1 MKRYIIYLF
10 VFLAAH
16 TSAQDP
22 WSIKVNHIDPQNY
35 YGVTVANGML
45 GIVSSPEPLRTS
57 QVVLA
62 GSYDKYGRGRVSNF
76 LNGYNMLNATLS
88 IDGQTLRMENIS
100 SYTQELDMEEA
111 IHRSSFRFGNKAE
124 VTYSFLA
131 LRQLPYSALLVIEIT
146 PHADI
151 TISATNIHETPD
163 AFRDGQMYYN
173 EINRKH
179 ASVKLMSTQA
189 MSPTGKL
196 KICASSS
203 FLFPEK
209 AGEEPRVIHS
219 TPNNNSHYMRFSK
232 TLKSGEKYRFC
243 VVGSTLTSAHHP
255 DPINEAERLT
265 VFASL
270 EGCDR
275 LLQMHKQQWSEL
287 WKSDI
292 EIEGDAQSQQDIR
305 SMIYHLYSF
314 VRQGSAL
321 SISPMG
327 LSGLGY
333 NGHIFWD
340 ADTWM
345 FPALLML
352 QPKLAESL
360 IDYRYNRLETAK
372 KNAFEHGYQGAM
384 YPWESSDSG
393 FEETPVWALAGTF
406 EHHISGCVAL
416 AAWNYYRVTQ
426 DTKWLAEKGFPIL
439 EATANFW
446 LSRAEYE
453 ADGKAHIKNVVAADE
468 WAENVDD
475 DAFTNGVAK
484 VNLQAAA
491 QAARILKQAVNPD
504 WETLASRLSF
514 YQFADGVTKEHRT
527 YNGENIKQAD
537 VNLLPYPLNLIRDP
551 QQIKKDL
558 EFYSVRVPEKN
569 TPAMTQAIF
578 SLLYARLGEAD
589 KAWHFFQDAYLPN
602 LNPPFRV
609 IAETKGGDNPYFATG
624 AGGVLQSVLMGFGGL
639 EITDSGVKQI
649 KRGTL
654 PSHWKKLTLK
664 GIGVKREKFLI
675 QK

>member
-16 TSAQDP
+16 ASAQDP

-100 SYTQELDMEEA
+100 SYTQELDMKEA

-255 DPINEAERLT
+255 DPINEADRLT

-426 DTKWLAEKGFPIL
+426 DPKWLAEKGFPIL

-446 LSRAEYE
+446 LSRAEYK
-453 ADGKAHIKNVVAADE
+453 ADSLCGAHTGEDSRKSG
-468 WAENVDD
+468 AE
-475 DAFTNGVAK
+475 
-484 VNLQAAA
+484 
-491 QAARILKQAVNPD
+491 
-504 WETLASRLSF
+504 
-514 YQFADGVTKEHRT
+514 DG
-527 YNGENIKQAD
+527 Y
-537 VNLLPYPLNLIRDP
+537 
-551 QQIKKDL
+551 
-558 EFYSVRVPEKN
+558 
-569 TPAMTQAIF
+569 
-578 SLLYARLGEAD
+578 
-589 KAWHFFQDAYLPN
+589 
-602 LNPPFRV
+602 
-609 IAETKGGDNPYFATG
+609 
-624 AGGVLQSVLMGFGGL
+624 
-639 EITDSGVKQI
+639 
-649 KRGTL
+649 
-654 PSHWKKLTLK
+654 
-664 GIGVKREKFLI
+664 
-675 QK
+675 